1 MAEVSSW
8 VVGPSE
14 GMYAAAK
21 KGLLPK
27 KLTEVNKHEV
37 PVPLVLV
44 QGLVVTI
51 WAAVLTFGGGG
62 NNVSFLTAISLT
74 VVIYL
79 VGYLLFFIGY
89 SILIL

>member
-1 MAEVSSW
+1 VQTFHQLVVVNLGESFDWITRIVALLLALGVMAEVSSW

-27 KLTEVNKHEV
+27 KLTEVNNHEV

-62 NNVSFLTAISLT
+62 
-74 VVIYL
+74 
-79 VGYLLFFIGY
+79 
-89 SILIL
+89 

>member
-14 GMYAAAK
+14 GMYAKRLK

-37 PVPLVLV
+37 PVLLVLV
-44 QGLVVTI
+44 QVLVVTI
-51 WAAVLTFGGGG
+51 WAKQF
-62 NNVSFLTAISLT
+62 
-74 VVIYL
+74 
-79 VGYLLFFIGY
+79 
-89 SILIL
+89 